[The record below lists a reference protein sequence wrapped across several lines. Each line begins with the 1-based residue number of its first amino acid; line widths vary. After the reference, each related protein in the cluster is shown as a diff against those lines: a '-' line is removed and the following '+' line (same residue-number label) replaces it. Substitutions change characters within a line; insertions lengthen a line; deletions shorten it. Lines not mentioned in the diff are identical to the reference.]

1 MTYDKDLVT
10 ESSQQLNE
18 TLLSNRKMTE
28 NSLRMRAMAYLAQ
41 AKANLLTETIFE
53 VESSRKHMQE
63 ELIYKDEMMLAQS
76 RNAAM
81 GEMISMIAH
90 QWRQPISVI
99 AMGANNIIADIE
111 LGDIQENRLRK
122 YTTDILEKVKE
133 LSKTIDDFKNF
144 FRPDKELSNVLITD
158 VFNDVFSVV
167 GESLRN
173 AGIEV
178 KTEYYNDRV
187 FTTYSRELMQVLINI
202 LKNAKEAIGQSDKIQ
217 KRILIVTY
225 EAKDAI
231 GIKICD
237 SGEGID
243 EEIINKIFD
252 PYFSTKSQ
260 NVGTGLG
267 LYMSKTI
274 IEKHLNGIIVAYNI
288 KSGACFEIE
297 LPYNLRVENHSE

>member
-158 VFNDVFSVV
+158 VFDDVFSVV